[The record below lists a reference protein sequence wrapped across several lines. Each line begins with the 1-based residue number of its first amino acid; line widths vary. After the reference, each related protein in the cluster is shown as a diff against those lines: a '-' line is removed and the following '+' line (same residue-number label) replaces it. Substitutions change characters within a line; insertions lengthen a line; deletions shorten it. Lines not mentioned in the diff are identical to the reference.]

1 MTINVMSNPY
11 ITIREAA
18 QMLHIS
24 EKAVLDLVESQK
36 LKAYKIADKFLRL
49 NRAEVVV
56 LQHSGQVEMNEAP
69 QSYTFGERVYD
80 FFYFNDFYI
89 VSLAVVA
96 ALLYWI
102 LLR

>member
-1 MTINVMSNPY
+1 MSNPY
-11 ITIREAA
+11 ITVREAA

-49 NRAEVVV
+49 KRTEVTD
-56 LQHSGQVEMNEAP
+56 LH
-69 QSYTFGERVYD
+69 QSKKVSISEEPHPYTFGERIVD
-80 FFYFNDFYI
+80 FFYFNDFYL
-89 VSLAVVA
+89 VSLLIVLG
-96 ALLYWI
+96 LLYWI

>member
-1 MTINVMSNPY
+1 MSNPY

-56 LQHSGQVEMNEAP
+56 LQHSGQVDVDEAP
-69 QSYTFGERVYD
+69 QPYTFGERVRD

-89 VSLAVVA
+89 ASLAVVA

>member
-1 MTINVMSNPY
+1 MSNPY

-18 QMLHIS
+18 QMLHVS
-24 EKAVLDLVESQK
+24 EKIVLDLVENQK

-49 NRAEVVV
+49 NRAEVAA
-56 LQHSGQVEMNEAP
+56 LGHTGQIEVDEVP
-69 QSYTFGERVYD
+69 QPYTFGERIRD

-89 VSLAVVA
+89 ASLGVVA